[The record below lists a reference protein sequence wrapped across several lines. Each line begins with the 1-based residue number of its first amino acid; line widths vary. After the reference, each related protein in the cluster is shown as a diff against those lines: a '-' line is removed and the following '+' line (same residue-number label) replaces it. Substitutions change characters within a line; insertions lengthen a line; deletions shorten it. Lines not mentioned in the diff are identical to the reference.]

1 MADSGRHQARSR
13 GTIDELPS
21 GALRVRVSAGVDPI
35 SKRRLYLT
43 ELVAAGPKARQ
54 TAERIRTRLLSQV
67 DERRSPRTRATVGQ
81 LLDKW
86 LKVLDV
92 DPSTRRT
99 YEGYI
104 RKHIRPL
111 LGSLSLS
118 RLDVEILDSF
128 YSELRR
134 CRDHCGGRRSAD
146 SNTHE
151 GKTHVCRGLAN
162 STIRQIHW
170 IISGALDRA
179 VVWQWIAV
187 NPAERAN
194 KPSLPHPDP
203 RPPSAADAARLV
215 ERASTRDPDWGA
227 LVWVH
232 MTTGARRGEVCGLQ
246 WKHVDLE
253 TATIT
258 IRRTVYVDAQGQ
270 LQEKDTKT
278 HQQRRVVLDAETAAV
293 LRERRARA
301 AAQAE
306 ALGSSLQPDC
316 YVFSGDPEGRVPT
329 NPDSVTQRYKRMA
342 NSLKIDTTLKSLR
355 HYSATELISAG
366 VDVRTVAGRLGHG
379 GGGAT
384 TLRVYTA
391 WTSEADQRAARV
403 VSGRMPT
410 RPESKSSEGTGVPLN
425 DWSDDEAEDDAPYRK
440 IARDLRGAIASGILI
455 SGVALPSEKVLA
467 GRYGVAIST
476 AHRAVALLHADGL
489 LRTSSGRRT
498 VVA

>member
-1 MADSGRHQARSR
+1 MADSDRRQARSR

-43 ELVAAGPKARQ
+43 ELVAAGPKARR

-67 DERRSPRTRATVGQ
+67 DERRSPRTRATVDQ

-111 LGSLSLS
+111 LGSLSLT
-118 RLDVEILDSF
+118 RVDVETLDSF

-134 CRDHCGGRRSAD
+134 CRDHCDGRRSNALE
-146 SNTHE
+146 S
-151 GKTHVCRGLAN
+151 KSHVCRGLAN

-203 RPPSAADAARLV
+203 KPPTAAEAARLV
-215 ERASTRDPDWGA
+215 ERASSRDLDWGA

-258 IRRTVYVDAQGQ
+258 IRRTIYVDAQGR

-278 HQQRRVVLDAETAAV
+278 HQQRRVVLDAETAVV

-301 AAQAE
+301 AAQTE

-316 YVFSGDPEGRVPT
+316 YVFSGDPESRVPT

-403 VSGRMPT
+403 VSGRMPA
-410 RPESKSSEGTGVPLN
+410 RLKSGPEASDSERAKQS
-425 DWSDDEAEDDAPYRK
+425 SDDEVEDDASYRK
-440 IARDLRGAIASGILI
+440 IARDIRGAIESGILS
-455 SGVALPSEKVLA
+455 SGNALPSEKELS
-467 GRYGVAIST
+467 GRYGVAAST
-476 AHRAVALLHADGL
+476 AHRAVALLQADGHV
-489 LRTSSGRRT
+489 RASSGRRT
-498 VVA
+498 VVS